1 MRTLKSSLLF
11 LFLTGILLTS
21 CSKEDDGI
29 YFNEITEVKAEY
41 SEIELEILYLVND
54 YRVSIG
60 LSSLEKLDIVSSV
73 ALSHTKYMAE
83 IDQINHDNFSE
94 RQEQLTELADAKSV
108 GENVAYGYTTAESV
122 LKGWLNSESH
132 KALIENKYFTH
143 FGISTEQNENGRNY
157 FTQMFIKR

>member
-29 YFNEITEVKAEY
+29 YFNKITEVKAEY